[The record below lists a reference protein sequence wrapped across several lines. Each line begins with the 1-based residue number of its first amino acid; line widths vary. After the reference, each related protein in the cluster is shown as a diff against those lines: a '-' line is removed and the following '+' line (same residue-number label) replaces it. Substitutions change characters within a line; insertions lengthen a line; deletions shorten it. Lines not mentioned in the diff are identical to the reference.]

1 MEHDLTVGQDRRRR
15 QGPWSAPVPRPSQI
29 GDGPFQHLVG
39 RPMGRGGPLAA
50 PDPVNQP
57 MVRHWAAAFEEH
69 NPVYAHPALG

>member
-1 MEHDLTVGQDRRRR
+1 
-15 QGPWSAPVPRPSQI
+15 
-29 GDGPFQHLVG
+29 
-39 RPMGRGGPLAA
+39 MGRGGPLAA